1 MGLCGLRTACRVLR
15 TRPVMQYIAA
25 APINRLRTGRPR
37 AIIEGPNSKMILC
50 VCLTAISVGAKAAS
64 IPGDGFL

>member
-1 MGLCGLRTACRVLR
+1 
-15 TRPVMQYIAA
+15 MQYIAA
-25 APINRLRTGRPR
+25 APINRLRTGRPK

-64 IPGDGFL
+64 IPGDVLAVVVMDGIVCGVVAVSL